1 MREFLWLAETMR
13 AILVLLL
20 ALAIGMLTGYMWPA
34 VAVGLTGLL
43 AWHTLQA
50 VRLFRW
56 LEEDEETQPH
66 FSSGLW
72 RELSLKLRSLTLRNR
87 KRKKTLSRF
96 FKRLRGAARAFP
108 QATIVLGR
116 EGEIEWCNPAAARLL
131 DLHWP
136 SDRGLQL
143 SERIQHPELFG
154 YLKREE
160 FEQPFEFSPP
170 NNRAMVLSLTV
181 TPFGKKRYQR
191 LLVIQDITRIHNLDR
206 TRRDF
211 IANASHELRTPLTVI
226 YGYLEALADEATPS
240 EEWRRPLELMQQQT
254 ERMQHLVNDLLA
266 LSRLETDPSAPVRE
280 PVNVPR
286 LLREMVDDV
295 SKSAADSQHPLHL
308 EIDPKLWIKGA
319 ADELQS
325 VFSNLVSNAI
335 QHTPPG
341 TEIRISWRQE
351 AAGPCFE
358 VRDNNGGIEKHH
370 IPRLTERFF
379 RVDKARSRAS
389 GGTGLGLAIVKQILQ
404 RYGGQ
409 LLIDSEPGVGSSFK
423 CRFPASLLIP
433 YRENP

>member
-1 MREFLWLAETMR
+1 MRPFLWLTEAVR
-13 AILVLLL
+13 AILVLLS
-20 ALAIGMLTGYMWPA
+20 ALAIGLLTDSTWPVLA
-34 VAVGLTGLL
+34 IVLAGLL
-43 AWHTLQA
+43 AWHALQA
-50 VRLFRW
+50 IRLFRW

-66 FSSGLW
+66 FPSGLW
-72 RELSLKLRSLTLRNR
+72 QELSLKLRSLTLRNR

-96 FKRLRGAARAFP
+96 FKRLRGAAQAFP
-108 QATIVLGR
+108 QATVVLGR
-116 EGEIEWCNPAAARLL
+116 DEEIEWCNPAAARLL
-131 DLHWP
+131 DIHWP
-136 SDRGLQL
+136 ADRGRRL
-143 SERIQHPELFG
+143 SERIQLPELFR

-160 FEQPFEFSPP
+160 FEQPLEFSPP

-226 YGYLEALADEATPS
+226 YGYLEALTDESAPN
-240 EEWRRPLELMQQQT
+240 EEWRRPLELMLQQT

-286 LLREMVDDV
+286 LIREIAEDAG
-295 SKSAADSQHPLHL
+295 KLAADSQHVLHL
-308 EIDPKLWIKGA
+308 EIDPKLWIKGT

-325 VFSNLVSNAI
+325 AFGNLVSNAI
-335 QHTPPG
+335 QHTPAG
-341 TEIRISWRQE
+341 TEIRISWQQE
-351 AAGPCFE
+351 AAGPCFT
-358 VRDNNGGIEKHH
+358 VRDNGGGIEKHH

-389 GGTGLGLAIVKQILQ
+389 GGTGLGLAIVKQIIQ

-409 LLIDSEPGVGSSFK
+409 LLIDSEPGVGTSFK
-423 CRFPASLLIP
+423 CRFPISLLMP

>member
-13 AILVLLL
+13 TILVLLL

-34 VAVGLTGLL
+34 VAIGLAGLL
-43 AWHTLQA
+43 AWHALQA

-56 LEEDEETQPH
+56 LEEDEETQRP
-66 FSSGLW
+66 FAAGLW
-72 RELSLKLRSLTLRNR
+72 RDLSLKLRSLTLRNR
-87 KRKKTLSRF
+87 KRKKILSRF

-116 EGEIEWCNPAAARLL
+116 EDEIEWCNPAAAHLL

-136 SDRGLQL
+136 ADRGRKI
-143 SERIQHPELFG
+143 SERIQLPELFG
-154 YLKREE
+154 YLKRGD
-160 FEQPFEFSPP
+160 FDQPLEFSPP
-170 NNRAMVLSLTV
+170 NNRALVLSLTV

-191 LLVIQDITRIHNLDR
+191 LLVIQDITRIHHLDR

-226 YGYLEALADEATPS
+226 YGYLEALSDESAPT

-266 LSRLETDPSAPVRE
+266 LSRLETDPSVPVRE

-286 LLREMVDDV
+286 LIRETVEDATQL
-295 SKSAADSQHPLHL
+295 AADSQHTLHL
-308 EIDPKLWIKGA
+308 EIDPELWIKGIP
-319 ADELQS
+319 DELQS
-325 VFSNLVSNAI
+325 AFGNLLGNAI

-341 TEIRISWRQE
+341 TEIWVSWQPE
-351 AAGPCFE
+351 PSGPCFT
-358 VRDNNGGIEKHH
+358 VRDNGGGIEKHH

-404 RYGGQ
+404 RCGGQ
-409 LLIDSEPGVGSSFK
+409 LTIDSQPGTGSTFK
-423 CRFPASLLIP
+423 CRFPASLLISHRQTP
-433 YRENP
+433 

>member
-1 MREFLWLAETMR
+1 MREFLWLAEAMR
-13 AILVLLL
+13 IILVLLL
-20 ALAIGMLTGYMWPA
+20 TLAIGMLTGYMWSA
-34 VAVGLTGLL
+34 IAIGLAGLL

-56 LEEDEETQPH
+56 LEEDEATQPN

-108 QATIVLGR
+108 QATVVLGR
-116 EGEIEWCNPAAARLL
+116 EEEIEWCNPAAARLL

-136 SDRGLQL
+136 ADRGRQL
-143 SERIQHPELFG
+143 SERIQLPELFS
-154 YLKREE
+154 YLKRGE
-160 FEQPFEFSPP
+160 FEQPLEFSPP
-170 NNRAMVLSLTV
+170 NNRALVLSLTV

-191 LLVIQDITRIHNLDR
+191 LMVIQDITRLHNLDR

-226 YGYLEALADEATPS
+226 YGYLEALTDESTPS

-266 LSRLETDPSAPVRE
+266 LSRLETDPSAPIRD

-286 LLREMVDDV
+286 LIREMAEDAT
-295 SKSAADSQHPLHL
+295 KSAADSQHTLHL

-319 ADELQS
+319 ADELRS
-325 VFSNLVSNAI
+325 SFENLVNNAI
-335 QHTPPG
+335 QHTPSG
-341 TEIRISWRQE
+341 TEIWISWQQE
-351 AAGPCFE
+351 TAGPCFT
-358 VRDNNGGIEKHH
+358 VRDNGGGIEKHH

-389 GGTGLGLAIVKQILQ
+389 GGTGLGLAIVKQITL

-423 CRFPASLLIP
+423 CRFPAALLIP
-433 YRENP
+433 YREDP